1 MKKKIGPWQI
11 INAVILLFVTV
22 TTLYPFLNLLAVSLT
37 DVKYVSE
44 MSGIAIIPKS
54 PTLKYYQVLLSAP
67 VVQKAF
73 FNSVLITVVATA
85 INMFLT
91 IITAYV
97 LARGDFWGKKA
108 YILFLIIP
116 MLFNP
121 GIVPNFLLIKNL
133 NLINSYWSVI
143 LPGAINVYYL
153 MLLRNVFNA
162 IPRSIFEA
170 AEIDGAGHMTMI
182 WKMAVPLAK
191 PGVITISLFYA
202 IYHWNDYFRPL
213 IYINDPSKW
222 PLQVVLRQ
230 FIVDADKASL
240 FGPLQSILYSEG
252 NSALPFRGLQSSII
266 LITVIPILCLYPILL
281 KYFSGGIMSVS
292 YTHLT
297 LPTN

>member
-281 KYFSGGIMSVS
+281 KYFSGGIMSGA
-292 YTHLT
+292 
-297 LPTN
+297 NKG

>member
-1 MKKKIGPWQI
+1 MKKKISAWQI
-11 INAVILLFVTV
+11 INAIILLFVTV

-44 MSGIAIIPKS
+44 MSGIAIIPRS
-54 PTLKYYQVLLSAP
+54 PTLKYYEVLLSAP
-67 VVQKAF
+67 VIQKSF
-73 FNSVLITVVATA
+73 FNSVFITVVATA

-108 YILFLIIP
+108 YIIFLIIP

-153 MLLRNVFNA
+153 MLLRNVFNG

-213 IYINDPSKW
+213 IYINDPAKW

-281 KYFSGGIMSVS
+281 RYFSGGIMSGA
-292 YTHLT
+292 
-297 LPTN
+297 NKG